1 MCSSSGSFETAPVAR
16 TPGIAARP
24 STARLKKRHAVV
36 HDPFGEQTAGGLHR
50 PEHALADGLG
60 VDGPDVGAEVV
71 GVEGGIAQYPLRR
84 QAIDQRLGL
93 GDIVALAGR
102 EDQAHRQAGVAL
114 AHVGPSCTS
123 ASSNRCAAAL

>member
-1 MCSSSGSFETAPVAR
+1 MFVKRQFLGP
-16 TPGIAARP
+16 RP
-24 STARLKKRHAVV
+24 MRG
-36 HDPFGEQTAGGLHR
+36 D
-50 PEHALADGLG
+50 DGLS

-102 EDQAHRQAGVAL
+102 EDQAHRQAEPADGEVDFA
-114 AHVGPSCTS
+114 GQ
-123 ASSNRCAAAL
+123 AAA